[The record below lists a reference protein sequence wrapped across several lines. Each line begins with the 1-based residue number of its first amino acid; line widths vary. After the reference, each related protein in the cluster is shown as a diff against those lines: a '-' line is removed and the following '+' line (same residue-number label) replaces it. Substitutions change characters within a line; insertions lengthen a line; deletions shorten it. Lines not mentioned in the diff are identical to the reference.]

1 MAVHEQEKHQN
12 LKIDYYSFVSRQR
25 LKVNSCLFLLS
36 LPTQTLSTSTS
47 LCVTCVIDRL
57 HTFCETDSIV
67 VFFLSQNISKSHKQ
81 YPLPPTDMPSLTV
94 TPWFKV
100 LWFLISCQYGIQK
113 SRQSIVGLSFYTW
126 FLQIIHLVVLFIVF

>member
-57 HTFCETDSIV
+57 HTFCESDSIA
-67 VFFLSQNISKSHKQ
+67 VFFYPRIFQSLTSSILCLLQTCQVWLLLLGLKYCGSSFPVSMVYKSHDNQ
-81 YPLPPTDMPSLTV
+81 LLLYHSTHD
-94 TPWFKV
+94 
-100 LWFLISCQYGIQK
+100 SC
-113 SRQSIVGLSFYTW
+113 R
-126 FLQIIHLVVLFIVF
+126 